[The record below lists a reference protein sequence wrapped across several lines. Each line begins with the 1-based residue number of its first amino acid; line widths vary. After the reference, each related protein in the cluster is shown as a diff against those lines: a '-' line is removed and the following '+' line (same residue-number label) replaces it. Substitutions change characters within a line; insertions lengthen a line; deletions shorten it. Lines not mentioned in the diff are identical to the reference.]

1 MTEPQPQPPAP
12 ATPANAETIISKIQS
27 ITGQIDDLKQTMQ
40 MRIQNMEKTLKA
52 STADS
57 DEEARILQKTIA
69 ELSTELTNTN
79 QEKSNLKAELKK
91 LEDINRELTILENK
105 VRELISATTD
115 NSEQGGGYQYKSKN
129 KTRSKRIIKLNK
141 FGLLKS
147 RSKTNKKSKKI
158 KKKPLKSKLKRRVKG
173 KSVKKGG
180 AKKKKSHK
188 KTKKHLKSK
197 RSRRH
202 K

>member
-1 MTEPQPQPPAP
+1 MGEPQPPAP

>member
-1 MTEPQPQPPAP
+1 MGEPQPPAP
-12 ATPANAETIISKIQS
+12 ATPANADTIISKIQS

-52 STADS
+52 STTDS
-57 DEEARILQKTIA
+57 DEEARKLQKTIA

-79 QEKSNLKAELKK
+79 QEKSNLKAKLKK